1 MKGIHYRKWFH
12 LIAKQKKW
20 IISSLA
26 VYAFTVLFLLPIF
39 YHLGNADA
47 QIDIRLQEVHE
58 KLKTDPSN
66 PDLLTD
72 LAWIYFETGKL
83 EDAEAAVDKAL
94 EEAENHIGAQYIHG
108 LINTDLFH
116 YDEAEKS
123 FLSIIEE
130 TKGEG
135 EGSVLA
141 FYGLGL
147 MYKQKE
153 DYLNALKY
161 LLEASN
167 KKPDFAELHFEL
179 GVLYWELG
187 NDILAN
193 KSFGRAI
200 MLDNTFSEMAEEI
213 KKK

>member
-1 MKGIHYRKWFH
+1 MKKINITKWFH
-12 LIAKQKKW
+12 VITKQKKW
-20 IISSLA
+20 IIRSLR
-26 VYAFTVLFLLPIF
+26 VYSITVLFLLPIF
-39 YHLGNADA
+39 FHLGNADA
-47 QIDIRLQEVHE
+47 QIDIRLKEIND
-58 KLKTDPSN
+58 KLRLDPQN

-72 LAWIYFETGKL
+72 LAWVYYETGKL
-83 EDAEAAVDKAL
+83 EDAEKAVDKAL
-94 EEAENHIGAQYIHG
+94 EEDENHIGASYVHG

-116 YDEAEKS
+116 YEEAEKA
-123 FLSIIEE
+123 FLTIIEE

-167 KKPDFAELHFEL
+167 KEPDFAELHFEL
-179 GVLYWELG
+179 GVLYWKLG
-187 NDILAN
+187 NDVLAD

-200 MLDNTFSEMAEEI
+200 MLDNTFSSMVDEI